1 MTARSALH
9 EATLLIARAKRRQS
23 NKVSRS
29 PQRPAGEPN
38 TAAGGFLA
46 FAGGTEARA
55 KKTKEAAM
63 RKRKERKRHDK
74 LARYEQPAGRT
85 ALFYTLKN
93 RHVIKM
99 GWTAWRDFCR
109 LTMTNTAF
117 PAFVRSGSCFYHP
130 KGWCFWMAVFSS
142 SKPVCLYSSVL
153 AALRCP
159 AKTCTI
165 LTSWPCFNK

>member
-1 MTARSALH
+1 
-9 EATLLIARAKRRQS
+9 
-23 NKVSRS
+23 
-29 PQRPAGEPN
+29 
-38 TAAGGFLA
+38 
-46 FAGGTEARA
+46 
-55 KKTKEAAM
+55 M

-117 PAFVRSGSCFYHP
+117 PDSVRWVFP
-130 KGWCFWMAVFSS
+130 FLFSS
-142 SKPVCLYSSVL
+142 LFLSIGLFQRVEQV
-153 AALRCP
+153 
-159 AKTCTI
+159 
-165 LTSWPCFNK
+165 

>member
-1 MTARSALH
+1 MDGTCRSEGLAWFLPFGFPAKTMTARSALH
-9 EATLLIARAKRRQS
+9 EATALIARAKRRQS

-38 TAAGGFLA
+38 MAAGGFLA

-117 PAFVRSGSCFYHP
+117 PDSVR
-130 KGWCFWMAVFSS
+130 WVFSFLFS
-142 SKPVCLYSSVL
+142 FLFLSIGLFQRVEQV
-153 AALRCP
+153 
-159 AKTCTI
+159 
-165 LTSWPCFNK
+165 